1 MIRRAVVLVVFIGLI
16 VAVVSGVKALFSG
29 GTSTAASSAPDTTVV
44 SAGAVDPADTGGSAV
59 AEVTTTAGVTSTT
72 IADAGKTPTAADP
85 ARIYLAGDSDAGT
98 FAPFLERQLEST
110 GVTKL
115 TVDYKV
121 SSGLAR
127 PDFFD
132 WPARIHDQVP
142 LVNPDIVVVTFG
154 GNDGQPI
161 HGLNKNVDTP
171 EWREEYGKRVS
182 DVMDYLSADG
192 RTLIWVGIPNAGSP
206 SLTARLE
213 IQNQVVKE
221 QIAKHPNVVFVD
233 AWDRFT
239 GIDGGYAAYVV
250 DPRDGES
257 KPVRGGDGF
266 HLNTDGAEILA
277 NDISQAV
284 IAELRNRGANI

>member
-1 MIRRAVVLVVFIGLI
+1 MIRRAVVLAVFLGLL
-16 VAVVSGVKALFSG
+16 VALVSGAKALFGEEPSK
-29 GTSTAASSAPDTTVV
+29 AASSAPEISTSTSVPGDPAATTETSADEATSTTAPDTTV
-44 SAGAVDPADTGGSAV
+44 
-59 AEVTTTAGVTSTT
+59 
-72 IADAGKTPTAADP
+72 ADAGSVPTAADP

-132 WPARIHDQVP
+132 WPVRLEEQIPV
-142 LVNPDIVVVTFG
+142 VNPDIVVVTFG

-161 HGLNKNVDTP
+161 HGLDKNVDTP
-171 EWREEYGKRVS
+171 EWRAEYAKRVS
-182 DVMDYLSADG
+182 AVMDYLSQDG

-206 SLTARLE
+206 NLTARLQ
-213 IQNQVVKE
+213 IQNEVVKE
-221 QIAKHPNVVFVD
+221 QLAAHPQVVFVD

-239 GIDGGYAAYVV
+239 GIDGGYASYVV

-257 KPVRGGDGF
+257 KAVRGGDGF
-266 HLNTDGAEILA
+266 HLNTNGAEILA

-284 IAELRNRGANI
+284 LSELRKRGASL

>member
-1 MIRRAVVLVVFIGLI
+1 MIRRAVVLVVFLGLI
-16 VAVVSGVKALFSG
+16 VALVSGVKALLGEEPSKAASTAPEVSTPTTVPDDPAATTETSADEA
-29 GTSTAASSAPDTTVV
+29 TSTTAPDTTV
-44 SAGAVDPADTGGSAV
+44 
-59 AEVTTTAGVTSTT
+59 
-72 IADAGKTPTAADP
+72 ADAGSVPTAADP

-132 WPARIHDQVP
+132 WPARLHEQIPV
-142 LVNPDIVVVTFG
+142 VSPDIVVVTFG

-161 HGLNKNVDTP
+161 HGLDKNVDTP
-171 EWREEYGKRVS
+171 EWRAEYGKRVS
-182 DVMDYLSADG
+182 AVMDYLSQDG

-206 SLTARLE
+206 NLTARLE
-213 IQNQVVKE
+213 IQNEVVKE
-221 QIAKHPNVVFVD
+221 QLATHPNVVFVD

-239 GIDGGYAAYVV
+239 GIDGGYASYVV

-266 HLNTDGAEILA
+266 HLNTKGAEILA

-284 IAELRNRGANI
+284 LSELRKRGAGI